1 MEIALQ
7 ALNIALV
14 IQDKILIR
22 DISLLISDTIG
33 QFDPVISIIYLTLSQ
48 VWALTLETEKT
59 DFSLPRAY

>member
-1 MEIALQ
+1 MDLNHSLSYLAQSMEIALQ

-48 VWALTLETEKT
+48 V
-59 DFSLPRAY
+59 